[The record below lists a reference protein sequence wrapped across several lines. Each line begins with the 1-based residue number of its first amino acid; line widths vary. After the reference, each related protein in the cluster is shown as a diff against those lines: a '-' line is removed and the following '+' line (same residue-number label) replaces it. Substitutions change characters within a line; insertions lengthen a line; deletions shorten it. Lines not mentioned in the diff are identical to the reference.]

1 MRSFP
6 SFCCGLLSDIWAND
20 ATRSVSYAAFA
31 CRQTSRSDGMWF
43 NVSRKNASIETKQ
56 AAECGLFATGV

>member
-1 MRSFP
+1 M
-6 SFCCGLLSDIWAND
+6 
-20 ATRSVSYAAFA
+20 SYAAFA